1 MKKWFNI
8 FLFSGVA
15 ALLVT
20 SCKKDED
27 RSVLI
32 PQNAP
37 KLTASATTMV
47 LDSNKRSTNVVTFN
61 WNKVSYGYAAVVTYS
76 LEFSLGSDNFSSS
89 ALVEIGADVT
99 TASFTHGGL
108 DTVLYQTVGLE
119 ANVASAVK
127 VRVRADVKKG
137 GNASGPSS
145 VAPVY
150 SDTVN
155 MTVTPYQ
162 FVLVYP
168 VVYTPGA
175 YQGWNPE
182 TANTL
187 ASVKSDNAYEGYVNF
202 TAGNLLFKITPAPNW
217 NASYGDA
224 GGGKM
229 SLTAGGNLSVATDG
243 YYRVEANTSAL
254 TWTVTKTAWAIT
266 GSATPGGTTT
276 DTKMTYNSA
285 TQTWSV
291 TANLVAGG
299 LKFRANSDA
308 ANVKNTLGLTK
319 GKLAAG
325 GSDITVATA
334 GNYTITLDLSKA
346 AGNYAYTLKKN

>member
-1 MKKWFNI
+1 MWLNL
-8 FLFSGVA
+8 FLLSGAA
-15 ALLVT
+15 ALLIT

-27 RSVLI
+27 RSILI
-32 PQNAP
+32 PQNTP
-37 KLTASATTMV
+37 KLTASAATMV
-47 LDSNKRSTNVVTFN
+47 LDSNKRSTNVVAFN
-61 WNKVSYGYAAVVTYS
+61 WNKVNYGYAAVVTYS
-76 LEFSLGSDNFSSS
+76 LEFSLGADNFSSS
-89 ALVEIGADVT
+89 ALVEIGTDVT

-108 DTVLYQTVGLE
+108 DTVLYQTVGLV

-162 FVLVYP
+162 YVLVYP
-168 VVYTPGA
+168 VVYVPGA

-182 TANTL
+182 TANQL
-187 ASVKSDNAYEGYVNF
+187 ASVKSDNAYEGYVNY
-202 TAGNLLFKITPAPNW
+202 TAGNLAFKITPAPDW
-217 NASYGDA
+217 TSSYGS
-224 GGGKM
+224 GGGD
-229 SLTAGGNLSVATDG
+229 NLSKTGGDLTVPAAG
-243 YYRVEANTSAL
+243 YYRLEANISTLKWVA
-254 TWTVTKTAWAIT
+254 TKTEWGIT

-285 TQTWSV
+285 TQTWSI
-291 TANLVAGG
+291 TANLTAGN

>member
-8 FLFSGVA
+8 FLLSGVS
-15 ALLVT
+15 ALLIT

-76 LEFSLGSDNFSSS
+76 LEFSLGADNFSSS
-89 ALVEIGADVT
+89 ALVEIGSDVT
-99 TASFTHGGL
+99 SASFTHGGL

-137 GNASGPSS
+137 GSASGPSS

-155 MTVTPYQ
+155 MTITPYQ

-168 VVYTPGA
+168 VVYVPGA
-175 YQGWNPE
+175 YQGWTPA
-182 TANTL
+182 TASQL
-187 ASVKSDNAYEGYVNF
+187 ASVKSDNAYEGYVNY
-202 TAGNLLFKITPAPNW
+202 TAGNLAFKITPAPNW
-217 NASYGDA
+217 DASYGS
-224 GGGKM
+224 GGGD
-229 SLTAGGNLSVATDG
+229 NLSKTGGDLTVPAAG
-243 YYRVEANTSAL
+243 YYRLEANISTLKWSA
-254 TWTVTKTAWAIT
+254 TKTDWGII
-266 GSATPGGTTT
+266 GSATPGGTAT
-276 DTKMTYNSA
+276 DTKMTYNST

-291 TANLVAGG
+291 TANLTAGG

-308 ANVKNTLGLTK
+308 AVKNNLGLTK

-325 GSDITVATA
+325 GTDITVAAA
-334 GNYTITLDLSKA
+334 GNYTITLDLSKG
-346 AGNYAYTLKKN
+346 AGNYAYALKKN

>member
-8 FLFSGVA
+8 FLLSGVA
-15 ALLVT
+15 ALLIT
-20 SCKKDED
+20 SCKKDEVKT
-27 RSVLI
+27 VLI

-47 LDSNKRSTNVVTFN
+47 LDSLKRATSVVSFN
-61 WNKVSYGYAAVVTYS
+61 WNKVSFGFPAVVTYS

-89 ALVEIGADVT
+89 GLVEVGVDAT

-127 VRVRADVKKG
+127 VRVKAEVRTDKNG
-137 GNASGPSS
+137 TST

-162 FVLVYP
+162 FVIVYP
-168 VVYTPGA
+168 VVYFPGA

-182 TANTL
+182 TANKL
-187 ASVKSDNAYEGYVNF
+187 ASVRSDNNYEGYINY
-202 TAGNLLFKITPAPNW
+202 TAGNLAFKITPA
-217 NASYGDA
+217 ASWDVAYGSGGGDA
-224 GGGKM
+224 LSKTGGD
-229 SLTAGGNLSVATDG
+229 LTVPSAG
-243 YYRVEANTSAL
+243 YYRLEANITGLKWSA
-254 TWTVTKTAWAIT
+254 TKTDWGII
-266 GSATPGGTTT
+266 GSATPGGTAT

-291 TANLVAGG
+291 TANLTAGG

-308 ANVKNTLGLTK
+308 TAKNNLGITK
-319 GKLAAG
+319 GKLTG
-325 GSDITVATA
+325 GGNDITVAAA
-334 GNYTITLDLSKA
+334 GNYTITLDLSKG
-346 AGNYAYTLKKN
+346 AGNYAYILKKN